1 MKTYTRKQAE
11 KILIDRDKIWFDCHD
26 LCRINRI
33 AKETNDN
40 ELYHATMDLN
50 GYVLGY

>member
-11 KILIDRDKIWFDCHD
+11 KILIDRNKIWFNCID
-26 LCRINRI
+26 LHKINMESE
-33 AKETNDN
+33 KTNDM

>member
-11 KILIDRDKIWFDCHD
+11 KILINRDKLWFNCND
-26 LCRINRI
+26 LCRINRE
-33 AKETNDN
+33 AKELDDI